1 MNFYIKAL
9 FIAIP
14 LFGFLIIIEELIA
27 KFLGKNINRS
37 FDVISSLSSGIT
49 NTIRDS
55 LKFGVVIISYPWLL
69 EKLVLYKLEPAWIV
83 VFIAFIIKDFS
94 GYWMHRL
101 NHRVNILWNRHI
113 IHHSSEDF
121 NLSCALRQSIS
132 NTFRFSA
139 IFMIPAAILGIP
151 AYYFA
156 IIGPIQLFMQFWY
169 HTTLISNLGWLE
181 KIIVT
186 PSHHRVHHAI
196 NKEYIDKNYG
206 QIFIIWDK
214 IFGTFQSELEDVKP
228 IYGTLQPVN
237 TWNPIIINFQHLWQI
252 AKDSWNT
259 NSYIDKLLIWF
270 KPTGWRP
277 NDIKNRYPINKLS
290 NVYKQ
295 IKYDTEKSSVLV
307 YWSWFQLSI
316 SIIFMFNLFLNIQK
330 LSYLMVIIYACF
342 IFIHIF
348 SYTSILDG
356 KSYVVY
362 IEILKYFFGINFFLS
377 SNLFSQS
384 IQIFSNSILVFY
396 LTISMI
402 LTLYFVVNKQR
413 HLKLIFEIK

>member
-9 FIAIP
+9 FVAIP
-14 LFGFLIIIEELIA
+14 LFGILIIIEELIA

-49 NTIRDS
+49 NTIRDA
-55 LKFGVVIISYPWLL
+55 LKFGVIIISYPWLL
-69 EKLVLYKLEPAWIV
+69 DRFVLYKLEHAWIV
-83 VFIAFIIKDFS
+83 VIIAFIVKDFS

-169 HTTLISNLGWLE
+169 HTTLITNLGWLE

-196 NKEYIDKNYG
+196 NKEYIDKNYS

-237 TWNPIIINFQHLWQI
+237 TWNPIIINFQHFWQL

-259 NSYIDKLLIWF
+259 NLFIDKILIWF

-290 NVYKQ
+290 NGSKQ
-295 IKYDTEKSSVLV
+295 IKYDTEKTYVLV

-330 LSYLMVIIYACF
+330 LNYLMVIFYACF

-356 KSYVVY
+356 NFYVVY
-362 IEILKYFFGINFFLS
+362 IEILKYFFGLYFFLS
-377 SNLFSQS
+377 NNLFWQS
-384 IQIFSNSILVFY
+384 TQILFNSIIVFY

-402 LTLYFVVNKQR
+402 LTLYFILNKQR
-413 HLKLIFEIK
+413 HLKLIF